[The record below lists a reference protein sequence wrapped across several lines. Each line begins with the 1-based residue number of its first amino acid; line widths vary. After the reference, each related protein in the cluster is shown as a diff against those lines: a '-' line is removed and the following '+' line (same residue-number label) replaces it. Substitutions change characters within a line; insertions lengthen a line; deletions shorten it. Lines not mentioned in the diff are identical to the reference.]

1 MDVVP
6 DKHQRILAAAAR
18 LIVRNGLQC
27 SMAAIAE
34 EAGVATGSLYNYF
47 KSKEELVLGVY
58 AQVSAEMA
66 ERLIVLPDP
75 ALSPREEVS
84 RYIERYI
91 DFIWEDAERARLFDY
106 LDNNPLIS
114 LDGAKTVFGPFVQH
128 GIAMIEAAQAAGVV
142 RPGTPTVITS
152 FLRGS
157 IRNSLRRRRM
167 SGPALAPAD
176 RQLIADMCW
185 SAVSV

>member
-6 DKHQRILAAAAR
+6 EKGERILAAAAR

-58 AQVSAEMA
+58 MRVSAEMA
-66 ERLIVLPDP
+66 EYLMVEDDLALPP
-75 ALSPREEVS
+75 GERVQL
-84 RYIERYI
+84 YIERYI
-91 DFIWEDAERARLFDY
+91 DFIWADPQRARLFDY
-106 LDNNPLIS
+106 LDNNPLIT
-114 LDGAKTVFGPFVQH
+114 LEDAKTVFGPFVVH
-128 GIAMIEAAQAAGVV
+128 GIAMIEAAQSAGVV
-142 RPGTPTVITS
+142 RAGTPTMITS

-157 IRNSLRRRRM
+157 IRNTLKRRRLSETKLR
-167 SGPALAPAD
+167 PDERALVTA
-176 RQLIADMCW
+176 MCW
-185 SAVSV
+185 AAIAA

>member
-1 MDVVP
+1 MDIGP
-6 DKHQRILAAAAR
+6 DKRERILAAAAA

-47 KSKEELVLGVY
+47 ASKEALVFGVY
-58 AQVSAEMA
+58 SRVAEVMTARLVVADPDGTDA
-66 ERLIVLPDP
+66 ERVQ
-75 ALSPREEVS
+75 

-106 LDNNPLIS
+106 LDNTPLIT
-114 LDGAKTVFGPFVQH
+114 LNDARTIFGPFVEH
-128 GIAMIEAAQAAGVV
+128 GICMIASAQAAGVV
-142 RPGTPTVITS
+142 RAGPATMLMS

-157 IRNSLRRRRM
+157 IRNTLKRRRM
-167 SGPALAPAD
+167 TETVLADAD
-176 RQLIADMCW
+176 RQLVAAMCW
-185 SAVSV
+185 AAVAL

>member
-6 DKHQRILAAAAR
+6 DKRQRILAAAAR

-34 EAGVATGSLYNYF
+34 EASVATGSLYNYF

-58 AQVSAEMA
+58 TRVSAEMA
-66 ERLIVLPDP
+66 ERLMVAADP
-75 ALSPREEVS
+75 ELNAREQVGL
-84 RYIERYI
+84 YIERYI

-114 LDGAKTVFGPFVQH
+114 FDDAKTVFGPFVLH

-142 RPGTPTVITS
+142 RAGTPTMITS

-157 IRNSLRRRRM
+157 IRNTLKRRRLTETV
-167 SGPALAPAD
+167 LAPAD
-176 RQLIADMCW
+176 RQLVADMCW
-185 SAVSV
+185 AAVRA

>member
-58 AQVSAEMA
+58 SQVSAEMA
-66 ERLIVLPDP
+66 EHLMVPPDP
-75 ALSPREEVS
+75 ALSAGERVGH
-84 RYIERYI
+84 YIERYI
-91 DFIWEDAERARLFDY
+91 DFIWEDAERAKLFDY
-106 LDNNPLIS
+106 LDNNPLITV
-114 LDGAKTVFGPFVQH
+114 DGAKTVFGPFVQH
-128 GIAMIEAAQAAGVV
+128 GIAMIEAAQADGIVRAGM
-142 RPGTPTVITS
+142 PTMITS

-167 SGPALAPAD
+167 TGAALVPED

-185 SAVSV
+185 AAVRA